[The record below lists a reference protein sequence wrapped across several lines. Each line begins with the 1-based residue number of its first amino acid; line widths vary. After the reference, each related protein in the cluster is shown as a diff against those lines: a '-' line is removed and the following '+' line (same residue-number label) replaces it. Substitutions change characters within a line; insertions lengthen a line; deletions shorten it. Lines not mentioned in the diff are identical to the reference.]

1 VERQTKEAKEITKKR
16 MAKQAE
22 TAKTIVPGERSRR
35 KPRT

>member
-1 VERQTKEAKEITKKR
+1 VKEAKEITKKG

-22 TAKTIVPGERSRR
+22 TAKMIAPEERSRR